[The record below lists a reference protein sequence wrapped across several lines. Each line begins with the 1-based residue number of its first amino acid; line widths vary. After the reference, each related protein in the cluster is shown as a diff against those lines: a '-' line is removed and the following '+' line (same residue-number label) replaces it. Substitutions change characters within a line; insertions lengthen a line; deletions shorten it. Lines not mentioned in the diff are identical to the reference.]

1 MKNIIYT
8 TILFY
13 CFTFSFILSQESST
27 DIQNN
32 ISKKNKELNDL
43 SDEIKNLA
51 QQITSKENETK
62 VGMNKLLE
70 IEKKIN
76 LTYDII
82 ALIKKQRTELT
93 TTIIK
98 LEEKIKQ
105 NEKELKILKGK
116 YINIVTYLYK
126 NKRNSYLD
134 IILSSKNWDQITYSY
149 KYLEILTNEK
159 KKIDLSIQNIIDT
172 LDKEMLLLKNKILEK
187 EKENLANKSSIIE
200 LKSNK
205 KNEQKNIDKTNI
217 EKFDLEKERLK
228 KKKEYE
234 KINILI
240 KELLADKEAALE
252 REKKLREIRLQRE
265 REKEKEKKL
274 YKTEQFVN
282 LKGKLPWPVMGDIVG
297 SYGVINSLD
306 GIKTSNPGID
316 IKTKTN
322 SEVYSIFDG
331 IVAEIGY
338 TPIYGSYIIIDH
350 GDKYSTFYGN
360 VNENNILVSK
370 SDYVEYSQTI
380 ATTLSPEN
388 EEFGILNFMI
398 FETAQGN
405 NGIPII
411 TNKNPEEWIK

>member
-1 MKNIIYT
+1 
-8 TILFY
+8 
-13 CFTFSFILSQESST
+13 
-27 DIQNN
+27 
-32 ISKKNKELNDL
+32 
-43 SDEIKNLA
+43 
-51 QQITSKENETK
+51 
-62 VGMNKLLE
+62 
-70 IEKKIN
+70 
-76 LTYDII
+76 
-82 ALIKKQRTELT
+82 
-93 TTIIK
+93 
-98 LEEKIKQ
+98 
-105 NEKELKILKGK
+105 
-116 YINIVTYLYK
+116 
-126 NKRNSYLD
+126 
-134 IILSSKNWDQITYSY
+134 
-149 KYLEILTNEK
+149 
-159 KKIDLSIQNIIDT
+159 
-172 LDKEMLLLKNKILEK
+172 
-187 EKENLANKSSIIE
+187 
-200 LKSNK
+200 
-205 KNEQKNIDKTNI
+205 
-217 EKFDLEKERLK
+217 
-228 KKKEYE
+228 EYE